1 MSKIKLFL
9 HQDNLLNATYEFNR
23 VAYYVDMGLGK
34 TFIGSEK
41 LWELNTPYN
50 LVVCQKSKIDDWKEH
65 FEEFYPEYNVII
77 FDKQSLEII
86 PQESVLIINYDKV
99 WRRPELEH
107 LRDFTMMLDESSL
120 IKNEKSNRSKFILN
134 NLKPDNVILL
144 SGTPVS
150 GKYEEII
157 SQINLLGWKM
167 SKHLFMKQ
175 YVKREWDDLDGG
187 WKITGYK
194 NIDRLKRKLRQYGAV
209 FMKTEEVFDLPAQNH
224 INVTVKSTKQY
235 KDFSTHHMCEYDGEI
250 FIGDTPSKAKLYQR
264 QFAGYMN
271 NNKLLRLK
279 ELIESTNDRLI
290 IFYNFKKEYEV
301 IAKLC
306 NELERP
312 ISTVNGD
319 IRDLEAYETQ
329 MNSITLIQ
337 YQAGA
342 MGLNLQKSNK
352 IIYFTLTDK
361 SELFEQ
367 SKKRTHRI
375 GQEKPCFYYY
385 LLTQGSVEW
394 RMLDVLKMRKDYTDE
409 LFEQEEMKS

>member
-1 MSKIKLFL
+1 MAVNLFL
-9 HQDNLLNATYEFNR
+9 HQNQLLNDTYEYNR

-41 LWELNTPYN
+41 MWELNTPYN
-50 LVVCQKSKIDDWKEH
+50 LVICQKSKIDDWKEH
-65 FEEFYPEYNVII
+65 FESFYPDYKVIV
-77 FDKQSLEII
+77 FDKQSLEIVA
-86 PQESVLIINYDKV
+86 PESILIINYDKV
-99 WRRPELEH
+99 WRRPELTR
-107 LRDFTMMLDESSL
+107 LRDFTMMLDESSM
-120 IKNEKSNRSKFILN
+120 IKNERSNRSKFILKQ
-134 NLKPDNVILL
+134 LKPNNVILL

-157 SQINLLGWKM
+157 SQVNLLGWNI
-167 SKHLFMKQ
+167 SKDLFMKQ

-187 WKITGYK
+187 WKIIGYK
-194 NIDRLKRKLRQYGAV
+194 NVDRLKRKLRQYGAV
-209 FMKTEEVFDLPAQNH
+209 FMKTEEVFDLPKQNH
-224 INVTVKSTKQY
+224 INVTVKSTKYY
-235 KDFSTHHMCEYDGEI
+235 KDFSAHHMCEFDGEM

-264 QFAGYMN
+264 QFAGWMN

-301 IAKLC
+301 IKKLC
-306 NELERP
+306 DELERP
-312 ISTVNGD
+312 LSTVNGD
-319 IRDLEAYETQ
+319 IKDLEAYETK
-329 MNSITLIQ
+329 NDSITLIQ

-409 LFEQEEMKS
+409 LFEQEEMK